1 MDIVLDGG
9 DSPSGGHKVMEK
21 RLRRRS
27 SGSDSNNTNV
37 RRSSRIRS
45 NHQASSIS
53 PTDSQ
58 QKTRRRYNSVM
69 DDQNDDE
76 EEMEEDIENHEP
88 KRREPEHRQLNRMRL
103 QRQNVSPELSPED
116 RPTFTE
122 EINKEKTLV
131 EILLRKYGFG
141 HWKLPNEESKDN
153 NIYPSYLEPTK

>member
-45 NHQASSIS
+45 SHQAVQSQA
-53 PTDSQ
+53 DSH

-76 EEMEEDIENHEP
+76 EDMEEDIENQEP

>member
-9 DSPSGGHKVMEK
+9 DSPRGEHKVVER

-27 SGSDSNNTNV
+27 SGSDSIDTNV
-37 RRSSRIRS
+37 RRSSRIK
-45 NHQASSIS
+45 NNIHHQPGLTQSDIH
-53 PTDSQ
+53 
-58 QKTRRRYNSVM
+58 QKRRRYNSVM

-76 EEMEEDIENHEP
+76 EEMEDIESQEP

-103 QRQNVSPELSPED
+103 QRQNIQPESSPED

-141 HWKLPNEESKDN
+141 HWRLPQEVTGSD
-153 NIYPSYLEPTK
+153 LT